1 MRRICGEYSSKP
13 SSVFV
18 VVLAILESAE
28 VLVSAKIG
36 LTIENKRMMVS
47 NVINLYR
54 KCFNMK

>member
-1 MRRICGEYSSKP
+1 MRSICGEYSSKP